1 MKKFL
6 IVLFILGFEMAALAQ
21 SGKITEA
28 DIPVLQAYEDTL
40 GLCGFLVVNDSLPE
54 NRFATCKKLI
64 TTLVQALKVKNSFNY
79 PFEQLRT
86 VSIQYPR
93 DSTFRIF
100 TWQLYVDVN
109 DYRYYGAIQM
119 NTPDLKLYPLIDRS
133 FEIESEEY
141 EVLSPENWYGSL
153 YYNIRQFDTAEG
165 RKYLLF
171 GYDGYSLFNK
181 RKLIDVL
188 SFQDGKAVLGAPVFY
203 EKNPETGGETVR
215 NRILKEYSAE
225 ASFKMNYDE
234 TWGLIIFDHLTA
246 MGGNYGQGLAMV
258 PDGTYEGYK
267 LENGRWNWV
276 QTVWNETMDEA
287 PRPEP
292 VLDGRSSKDILGKQK
307 KAGGG
312 KSSN

>member
-1 MKKFL
+1 MKRLL
-6 IVLFILGFEMAALAQ
+6 IALILSATWAGANAQ
-21 SGKITEA
+21 AGRIAEA
-28 DIPVLQAYEDTL
+28 DLPILKEYEDTL

-79 PFEQLRT
+79 PFERLRT
-86 VSIQYPR
+86 VSILYPP

-100 TWQLYVDVN
+100 TWQLYVDVD

-119 NTPDLKLYPLIDRS
+119 NTSELKLYPLIDRS
-133 FEIESEEY
+133 AGVEDLEQD
-141 EVLSPENWYGSL
+141 VLMPDKWYGAL
-153 YYNIRQFDTAEG
+153 YYNLYQFDSPHG

-171 GYDGYSLFNK
+171 GFDGYSLFNK

-188 SFQDGKAVLGAPVFY
+188 YFADGEPQFGAPVFVQPD
-203 EKNPETGGETVR
+203 KETGEEIFR
-215 NRILKEYSAE
+215 RRIMKEYAAD

-234 TWGLIIFDHLTA
+234 TWGLIIFDHLTE
-246 MGGNYGQGLAMV
+246 MGSRYGQGLAMV

-267 LENGRWNWV
+267 LEKGRWHWV
-276 QTVWNETMDEA
+276 ESVWNQEMDEA

-292 VLDGRSSKDILGKQK
+292 ILDSRGRKDVFGKEK
-307 KAGGG
+307 KG
-312 KSSN
+312 KTGKTNR